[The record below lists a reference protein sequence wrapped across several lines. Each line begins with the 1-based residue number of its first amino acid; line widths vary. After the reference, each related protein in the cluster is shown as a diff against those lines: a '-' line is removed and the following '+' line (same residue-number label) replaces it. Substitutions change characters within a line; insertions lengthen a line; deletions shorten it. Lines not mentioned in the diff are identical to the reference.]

1 MPNRHTAEKSKDSRY
16 FTNIR
21 AFTRT
26 DVIMG
31 LPSMVFVTGISI
43 SLGLGVALH
52 WYVSLF
58 IVLAY
63 FPVMFTIHKDD
74 PQALKLWIRTLSRR
88 DYIFRS
94 GYHHQY
100 ALIWL

>member
-1 MPNRHTAEKSKDSRY
+1 MSNRHIAENPRDSRY
-16 FTNIR
+16 FKNIR

-26 DVIMG
+26 DVILG
-31 LPSMVFVTGISI
+31 LPSMVFVTGISL

-58 IVLAY
+58 ILLAY

-74 PQALKLWIRTLSRR
+74 PQALKLWIRTLSHRE
-88 DYIFRS
+88 YVFRG
-94 GYHHQY
+94 GYHHHY
-100 ALIWL
+100 AIIWL